1 MKSETGLA
9 PEELIFV
16 GICDLAAQVRGK
28 SVPARDF
35 TDRARHGVG
44 YTPANICLSV
54 FGIIG
59 SSPFGTT
66 GDIVLMPDTST
77 EVCIPMGIPGDDG
90 APEHFCLAD
99 ILTKDGDTW
108 PYCPRSFLRRGLQ
121 RLEKTAGCRIL
132 ASFEQEFVYSGVPS
146 EPKRAYALTSFREQG
161 NFGGRLMAALR
172 AAGMTPESFLPEYG
186 PRQYEI
192 TVAPAIG
199 MRAADEAV
207 ILRELAR
214 SLAARAGQRA
224 VFSPILAPEGIGN
237 GTHIHLSL
245 RGLAGDDPAGN
256 HPGGNPVMHE
266 PGRPYGL
273 SVVGERFTAGILH
286 HMPALA
292 AITTPTVCSYY
303 RLMPDRWAPTWANIG
318 SQDRAAGLRIC
329 PGPASAFNV
338 EYRVADASANPYL
351 ALGALIHAGVD
362 GIENR
367 LSLPMQPSMAFA
379 AMTAEERRA
388 AGMQPLPRTLAEA
401 LDNLR
406 DTPAASKWFGSEFL
420 DLFLNFKREE
430 EQAVAGLDPQT
441 ICDRYAAV
449 F

>member
-1 MKSETGLA
+1 MKTSTMLA
-9 PEELIFV
+9 PEDLIFV

-28 SVPARDF
+28 SVPACDF
-35 TDRARHGVG
+35 ADRVRRGVG
-44 YTPANICLSV
+44 YTPANIGLSV
-54 FGIIG
+54 FGVIG
-59 SSPFGTT
+59 ATPFGTK
-66 GDIVLMPDTST
+66 GDIVLMPDAST
-77 EVCIPMGIPGDDG
+77 EVSIPVEDG
-90 APEHFCLAD
+90 VPEHFCLAD
-99 ILTKDGDTW
+99 IVTTDGDAW

-121 RLEKTAGCRIL
+121 RLEKTAGCHIL
-132 ASFEQEFVYSGVPS
+132 ASFEQEFVYTGVLP

-161 NFGGRLMAALR
+161 NFGAHLMAALR

-186 PRQYEI
+186 PRQYEV
-192 TVAPAIG
+192 TVSPAIG

-214 SLAARAGQRA
+214 GLAARAGQRA
-224 VFSPILAPEGIGN
+224 IFSPIPSPEGIGN

-245 RGLAGDDPAGN
+245 RDQAGN
-256 HPGGNPVMHE
+256 AVMHE

-273 SVVGERFTAGILH
+273 SALGEQFTAGILH
-286 HMPALA
+286 HTPALA

-303 RLMPDRWAPTWANIG
+303 RLMPDRWAPTLANIA
-318 SQDRAAGLRIC
+318 SQDRAAALRIC
-329 PGPASAFNV
+329 PGSAAAFNV

-362 GIENR
+362 GIENQ
-367 LSLPMQPSMAFA
+367 LALPRE
-379 AMTAEERRA
+379 T
-388 AGMQPLPRTLAEA
+388 GTQPLPRTLAEA

-406 DTPAASKWFGSEFL
+406 DTPAARNWFGSEFL
-420 DLFLNFKREE
+420 DLYLNFKRDE
-430 EQAVAGLDPQT
+430 EQAVAGFDPQA

>member
-1 MKSETGLA
+1 MKTPLA
-9 PEELIFV
+9 PEDLIFV

-28 SVPARDF
+28 SVPSCDF
-35 TDRARHGVG
+35 PDRLRHGVG

-54 FGIIG
+54 FGAIG
-59 SSPFGTT
+59 PTPFGTT
-66 GDIVLMPDTST
+66 GDIVLMPDAST
-77 EVCIPMGIPGDDG
+77 EVCIPIEDG
-90 APEHFCLAD
+90 AGEHFCLAD
-99 ILTKDGDTW
+99 IVTKDGDAW
-108 PYCPRSFLRRGLQ
+108 PYCPRSFLRHGIQ
-121 RLEKTAGCRIL
+121 RLEKAAGCHIL
-132 ASFEQEFVYSGVPS
+132 ASFEQEFVYTGVPP

-161 NFGGRLMAALR
+161 NFGASLMAALR

-192 TVAPAIG
+192 TVRPAIG

-224 VFSPILAPEGIGN
+224 IFSPMLAPEGIGN

-245 RGLAGDDPAGN
+245 RDQAGN
-256 HPGGNPVMHE
+256 AVMHE

-273 SVVGERFTAGILH
+273 SVVGEQFTAGILH

-303 RLMPDRWAPTWANIG
+303 RLMPDRWAPTLANIA
-318 SQDRAAGLRIC
+318 SQDRAAGLRVC
-329 PGPASAFNV
+329 SGSASAFNV
-338 EYRVADASANPYL
+338 EYRVADATANPYL
-351 ALGALIHAGVD
+351 VLGSLIHAGVD

-367 LSLPMQPSMAFA
+367 IALPRE
-379 AMTAEERRA
+379 TGR
-388 AGMQPLPRTLAEA
+388 QPLPRTLAEA

-406 DTPAASKWFGSEFL
+406 DTPAARKWFGPEFL
-420 DLFLNFKREE
+420 DVYLDFKRQE

>member
-9 PEELIFV
+9 SEELVFV

-28 SVPARDF
+28 SVPACDL
-35 TDRARHGVG
+35 TDRVRQGVG

-54 FGIIG
+54 FGTIG
-59 SSPFGTT
+59 STPFGTT
-66 GDIVLMPDTST
+66 GDIVLMPDAST
-77 EVCIPMGIPGDDG
+77 EVRIPIEDG
-90 APEHFCLAD
+90 ATEHFCLAD
-99 ILTKDGDTW
+99 ILTKDGYTW
-108 PYCPRSFLRRGLQ
+108 PFCPRGFLRRALQ
-121 RLEKTAGCRIL
+121 RLQKTAGCQIL
-132 ASFEQEFVYSGVPS
+132 ASFEQEFVYSGVPA

-161 NFGGRLMAALR
+161 NFGARFMGALR

-186 PRQYEI
+186 SRQFEV
-192 TVAPAIG
+192 TVRPAIG

-224 VFSPILAPEGIGN
+224 IFSPVLAPEGIGN

-245 RGLAGDDPAGN
+245 RDPAGN
-256 HPGGNPVMHE
+256 PVMDE

-273 SVVGERFTAGILH
+273 SVAGEQFTAGLLH

-303 RLMPDRWAPTWANIG
+303 RLMPDRWAPTWANVS
-318 SQDRAAGLRIC
+318 SQDRSAGLRIC
-329 PGPASAFNV
+329 PGSASAFNV

-351 ALGALIHAGVD
+351 VLGALIHAGVD

-367 LSLPMQPSMAFA
+367 LSLPMQPGMAFG
-379 AMTAEERRA
+379 AMTDEERIA
-388 AGMQPLPRTLAEA
+388 TGMQRLPRTLAEA

-406 DTPAASKWFGSEFL
+406 DTPVARNWFGAEFL
-420 DLFLNFKREE
+420 DLYLDFKRQEE
-430 EQAVAGLDPQT
+430 HALAGFDPQT

>member
-1 MKSETGLA
+1 MKSVTALV
-9 PEELIFV
+9 PEELVFV

-28 SVPARDF
+28 SVPACDF
-35 TDRARHGVG
+35 ADRVRRGVG

-54 FGIIG
+54 FGTGG
-59 SSPFGTT
+59 STPFGTT

-77 EVCIPMGIPGDDG
+77 EVSIPIEDA

-99 ILTKDGDTW
+99 ILTTDGDAW
-108 PYCPRSFLRRGLQ
+108 PHCPRNFLRRSLQ
-121 RLEKTAGCRIL
+121 RLEKTAGCHIL
-132 ASFEQEFVYSGVPS
+132 GSFEQEFVYTGVPL

-161 NFGGRLMAALR
+161 NFGASLIAALR

-192 TVAPAIG
+192 TVTPAIG

-214 SLAARAGQRA
+214 GLAARAGQRA
-224 VFSPILAPEGIGN
+224 IFSPILVPEGIGN

-245 RGLAGDDPAGN
+245 RDQ
-256 HPGGNPVMHE
+256 GGNAVMHE

-273 SVVGERFTAGILH
+273 SVVGEQFTAGILH
-286 HMPALA
+286 HTPALA
-292 AITTPTVCSYY
+292 AVTTPTVCSYY
-303 RLMPDRWAPTWANIG
+303 RLMPDRWAPTWANIA
-318 SQDRAAGLRIC
+318 SQDRAAGLRVC
-329 PGPASAFNV
+329 PGSASAFNV
-338 EYRVADASANPYL
+338 EYRIADATAKPYL

-362 GIENR
+362 GVENR
-367 LSLPMQPSMAFA
+367 LSLPR
-379 AMTAEERRA
+379 TARV
-388 AGMQPLPRTLAEA
+388 QPLPRTLAEA

-406 DTPAASKWFGSEFL
+406 DTPAARKWFGSEFL
-420 DLFLNFKREE
+420 DLYLNFKRDE
-430 EQAVAGLDPQT
+430 EQAVAGLDPQA

>member
-1 MKSETGLA
+1 MKSLTGLA
-9 PEELIFV
+9 PEDLVFV
-16 GICDLAAQVRGK
+16 GVCDLAAQVRGK
-28 SVPARDF
+28 SVPASNLA
-35 TDRARHGVG
+35 DRVLQGVG

-59 SSPFGTT
+59 ATPFGTT
-66 GDIVLMPDTST
+66 GDIVLMPDAST
-77 EVCIPMGIPGDDG
+77 EVCIPMEDG

-99 ILTKDGDTW
+99 VHTKDGDPW
-108 PYCPRSFLRRGLQ
+108 PYCPRSFLRRALQ
-121 RLEKTAGCRIL
+121 RLEKTTGCQLLAG
-132 ASFEQEFVYSGVPS
+132 FEQEFVYSGVPE

-161 NFGGRLMAALR
+161 NFGARLIAALR

-186 PRQYEI
+186 PRQYEV
-192 TVAPAIG
+192 TVSPAIG

-214 SLAARAGQRA
+214 SLATRAGQRA
-224 VFSPILAPEGIGN
+224 IFSPILNPEGTGN

-245 RGLAGDDPAGN
+245 RDQAGS
-256 HPGGNPVMHE
+256 PVMHE
-266 PGRPYGL
+266 AGRPYGL
-273 SVVGERFTAGILH
+273 SVTGEQFAAGILQ

-303 RLMPDRWAPTWANIG
+303 RLVPDRWAPTWANI
-318 SQDRAAGLRIC
+318 SLQDRAAGLRIC
-329 PGPASAFNV
+329 PGSASAFNV

-362 GIENR
+362 GVEKR
-367 LSLPMQPSMAFA
+367 LSLPVQSDVAFG
-379 AMTAEERRA
+379 AMTAEERRSG
-388 AGMQPLPRTLAEA
+388 GMRPLPRTLPEA
-401 LDNLR
+401 LDNLCA
-406 DTPAASKWFGSEFL
+406 TPAAREWFGPQFL
-420 DLFLNFKREE
+420 DLYVNFKRQE
-430 EQAVAGLDPQT
+430 EQAVAGLDPQI

>member
-1 MKSETGLA
+1 MKSMTALA
-9 PEELIFV
+9 PEDLVFV

-28 SVPARDF
+28 SVPACDF
-35 TDRARHGVG
+35 EDRVRHGIG

-54 FGIIG
+54 FGTIG

-77 EVCIPMGIPGDDG
+77 EVCIPIKDG

-99 ILTKDGDTW
+99 IVTKGGDTW
-108 PYCPRSFLRRGLQ
+108 PYCPRSFLRRSLQ
-121 RLEKTAGCRIL
+121 RLEKAADLHIL
-132 ASFEQEFVYSGVPS
+132 ASFEQEFVYSGVPA
-146 EPKRAYALTSFREQG
+146 EPKRAYALTSFREQD
-161 NFGGRLMAALR
+161 NFGASLVASLR

-186 PRQYEI
+186 SRQFEI
-192 TVAPAIG
+192 TVSPAMG

-214 SLAARAGQRA
+214 SLAARGGQR
-224 VFSPILAPEGIGN
+224 VTFSPILAPDGVGN

-245 RGLAGDDPAGN
+245 RDKAGN
-256 HPGGNPVMHE
+256 AVMHE

-273 SVVGERFTAGILH
+273 SVVGEQFTAGILH
-286 HMPALA
+286 HLPALA
-292 AITTPTVCSYY
+292 AVTTPTVCSYY
-303 RLMPDRWAPTWANIG
+303 RLMPNRWAPTWANI
-318 SQDRAAGLRIC
+318 SVQDRAASLRIC
-329 PGPASAFNV
+329 PGSASAFNV

-362 GIENR
+362 GVENR
-367 LSLPMQPSMAFA
+367 LSLPMKSNKAFA
-379 AMTAEERRA
+379 VMTDDERLA
-388 AGMQPLPRTLAEA
+388 IGMKPLPRTLTEA

-406 DTPAASKWFGSEFL
+406 DTPAAREWFGSQFL

-441 ICDRYAAV
+441 ICDWYAAV

>member
-1 MKSETGLA
+1 MKSVTALV
-9 PEELIFV
+9 PEDLIFI

-28 SVPARDF
+28 SVPALDF
-35 TDRARHGVG
+35 TDRVRHGVG

-59 SSPFGTT
+59 SSPFGTA

-77 EVCIPMGIPGDDG
+77 EVCIRIEDG

-99 ILTKDGDTW
+99 ILTRDGDPW
-108 PYCPRSFLRRGLQ
+108 PYCPRSFLRRAIQ
-121 RLEKTAGCRIL
+121 RLEKTAGCHIL

-161 NFGGRLMAALR
+161 NFGARLMAAVR

-192 TVAPAIG
+192 TVSPTIG

-245 RGLAGDDPAGN
+245 RDQAGN
-256 HPGGNPVMHE
+256 AVMHE

-318 SQDRAAGLRIC
+318 SQDRAAALRIC
-329 PGPASAFNV
+329 TGSASAFNL
-338 EYRVADASANPYL
+338 EYRVADAGANPYL
-351 ALGALIHAGVD
+351 ALGALIHAGLD
-362 GIENR
+362 GVENR
-367 LSLPMQPSMAFA
+367 LSLPAQPGVAFA

-388 AGMQPLPRTLAEA
+388 TGMRQLPRTLGEA

-406 DTPAASKWFGSEFL
+406 DSPDARNWFGSEFL

>member
-1 MKSETGLA
+1 MKTPLA
-9 PEELIFV
+9 PEDLVFI

-28 SVPARDF
+28 SVPACDF
-35 TDRARHGVG
+35 TDRVRRGVG

-54 FGIIG
+54 FGAIG
-59 SSPFGTT
+59 PTPFGTT
-66 GDIVLMPDTST
+66 GDIVLMPDAST
-77 EVCIPMGIPGDDG
+77 EVSIPIEDSV
-90 APEHFCLAD
+90 PEHFCLAD
-99 ILTKDGDTW
+99 IVSKDGDAW
-108 PYCPRSFLRRGLQ
+108 PYCPRSFLRRGLE
-121 RLEKTAGCRIL
+121 RLEKTAGCHIL
-132 ASFEQEFVYSGVPS
+132 ASFEQEFIYTGVGS

-161 NFGGRLMAALR
+161 NFGARLMAALR

-186 PRQYEI
+186 PRQYEV
-192 TVAPAIG
+192 TVSPAVG

-214 SLAARAGQRA
+214 CLAVRAGQRA
-224 VFSPILAPEGIGN
+224 IFSPILDPEGIGN

-245 RGLAGDDPAGN
+245 RDLAGS
-256 HPGGNPVMHE
+256 PVMQDQ
-266 PGRPYGL
+266 GRPYGF
-273 SVVGERFTAGILH
+273 SVVGEQFTAGILH

-292 AITTPTVCSYY
+292 AITTPTMCSYY
-303 RLMPDRWAPTWANIG
+303 RLVPDRWAPTSANIA

-329 PGPASAFNV
+329 PGSASAFNV

-367 LSLPMQPSMAFA
+367 LSLLPA
-379 AMTAEERRA
+379 T
-388 AGMQPLPRTLAEA
+388 GMQPLPRTLAEA

-406 DTPAASKWFGSEFL
+406 DTPVARKWFGPEFL
-420 DLFLNFKREE
+420 DLYLNFKREE
-430 EQAVAGLDPQT
+430 EQALAGLDPQT

>member
-1 MKSETGLA
+1 MKSLTGLA
-9 PEELIFV
+9 PEDLVFV
-16 GICDLAAQVRGK
+16 GVCDLAAQVRGK
-28 SVPARDF
+28 SVPACDF
-35 TDRARHGVG
+35 TDRVFRGVG

-59 SSPFGTT
+59 STPFGTT
-66 GDIVLMPDTST
+66 GDIVLMPDAST
-77 EVCIPMGIPGDDG
+77 EVCISIEDS

-99 ILTKDGDTW
+99 ILTKDGDPW
-108 PYCPRSFLRRGLQ
+108 PYCPRSFLRRALQ
-121 RLEKTAGCRIL
+121 RLEKTAGCHIL
-132 ASFEQEFVYSGVPS
+132 ASFEQEFVYTGVPQ

-161 NFGGRLMAALR
+161 NFGARLIAALR
-172 AAGMTPESFLPEYG
+172 AAGMTPESFLAEYG
-186 PRQYEI
+186 PRQYEV
-192 TVAPAIG
+192 TVSPAIG

-207 ILRELAR
+207 ITRELVR

-224 VFSPILAPEGIGN
+224 IFSPILNPEGTGN

-245 RGLAGDDPAGN
+245 RDKAGN
-256 HPGGNPVMHE
+256 AVMHE
-266 PGRPYGL
+266 PGRPFGL
-273 SVVGERFTAGILH
+273 SVTGERFAAGILQ

-303 RLMPDRWAPTWANIG
+303 RLVPDRWAPTWANI
-318 SQDRAAGLRIC
+318 SLQDRAAGLRIC
-329 PGPASAFNV
+329 PGFVSGSNGSGSAFNI

-362 GIENR
+362 GVEKQ
-367 LSLPMQPSMAFA
+367 LSLPVQPDVSFA
-379 AMTAEERRA
+379 AMSAEERRA

-401 LDNLR
+401 LDHLR
-406 DTPAASKWFGSEFL
+406 ATPAASEWFGPQFL
-420 DLFLNFKREE
+420 DLYLNFKREE
-430 EQAVAGLDPQT
+430 EQATAGLNPQT

>member
-1 MKSETGLA
+1 MKSITELV
-9 PEELIFV
+9 PEELVFV

-28 SVPARDF
+28 SVPACDF
-35 TDRARHGVG
+35 TNRVRHGVG

-66 GDIVLMPDTST
+66 GDIVLMPDPST
-77 EVCIPMGIPGDDG
+77 EVCIGIEDG
-90 APEHFCLAD
+90 APEHFCLAN
-99 ILTKDGDTW
+99 ILGKDGNPW
-108 PYCPRSFLRRGLQ
+108 PYCPRSFLRRALQ
-121 RLEKTAGCRIL
+121 RLEKTAGCHIL

-161 NFGGRLMAALR
+161 NFGARLMAALR

-186 PRQYEI
+186 PRQYEV
-192 TVAPAIG
+192 TVSPAIG

-214 SLAARAGQRA
+214 SMAARAGQRA
-224 VFSPILAPEGIGN
+224 IFSPILAPEGIGN

-245 RGLAGDDPAGN
+245 RGLPGN
-256 HPGGNPVMHE
+256 NLAGNPVMHE

-273 SVVGERFTAGILH
+273 SVVGEQFTAGILH
-286 HMPALA
+286 HYACAGRHHNADCVFLLPARRPIVGLPRGQTSA
-292 AITTPTVCSYY
+292 RRIE
-303 RLMPDRWAPTWANIG
+303 R
-318 SQDRAAGLRIC
+318 RAHGFALG
-329 PGPASAFNV
+329 PGPNSACGISGS
-338 EYRVADASANPYL
+338 RRDAANPYL
-351 ALGALIHAGVD
+351 ALGALVNAGVD
-362 GIENR
+362 GVENQ
-367 LSLPMQPSMAFA
+367 LSLPMQPGMAFG

-388 AGMQPLPRTLAEA
+388 AGMQPLPHTLAEA

-406 DTPAASKWFGSEFL
+406 DTPAARKWFGSEFL
-420 DLFLNFKREE
+420 DLFVTFKREE
-430 EQAVAGLDPQT
+430 EQAVAELDAQT
-441 ICDRYAAV
+441 VCDRYAAV

>member
-1 MKSETGLA
+1 MNSVTDAVKSSTGLA
-9 PEELIFV
+9 PEDLIFI

-28 SVPARDF
+28 SVPACDF
-35 TDRARHGVG
+35 TDRVRHGVG

-54 FGIIG
+54 FGVIG

-66 GDIVLMPDTST
+66 GDIVLVPDAST
-77 EVCIPMGIPGDDG
+77 EVYIPIEDG
-90 APEHFCLAD
+90 AAEHFCLAD
-99 ILTKDGDTW
+99 ILTKDGDPW
-108 PYCPRSFLRRGLQ
+108 PYCPRSFLRRALQ
-121 RLEKTAGCRIL
+121 RLEKAATCHIL
-132 ASFEQEFVYSGVPS
+132 ASFEQEFVYSGVPA

-161 NFGGRLMAALR
+161 DFGARLIAALR
-172 AAGMTPESFLPEYG
+172 AAGMKPESFLPEYG

-192 TVAPAIG
+192 TVRPAIG
-199 MRAADEAV
+199 MRSADEAV

-224 VFSPILAPEGIGN
+224 IFSPILAPEGIGN

-256 HPGGNPVMHE
+256 AVMHE

-273 SVVGERFTAGILH
+273 SVVGEQFTAGILR

-303 RLMPDRWAPTWANIG
+303 RLMPDRWAPTWANI
-318 SQDRAAGLRIC
+318 SLQDRAAGLRIC
-329 PGPASAFNV
+329 PGSASAFNV

-367 LSLPMQPSMAFA
+367 LSLPMQPSMALA
-379 AMTAEERRA
+379 AMTDEERRA
-388 AGMQPLPRTLAEA
+388 TGMQPLPRTLGEA

-406 DTPAASKWFGSEFL
+406 DTPDARKWLGSEFL

-430 EQAVAGLDPQT
+430 EQTVAGLDPQT

>member
-1 MKSETGLA
+1 MKSSSGLV
-9 PEELIFV
+9 PEDLVFV

-28 SVPARDF
+28 SVPAGDF
-35 TDRARHGVG
+35 MDRVLHGVG

-59 SSPFGTT
+59 STPFGTT
-66 GDIVLMPDTST
+66 GDIVLMPDAST
-77 EVCIPMGIPGDDG
+77 EVCIPMEDG

-99 ILTKDGDTW
+99 ILTKDGDPW
-108 PYCPRSFLRRGLQ
+108 PYCPRSFLRRALQ
-121 RLEKTAGCRIL
+121 RLEKTAGCHIL
-132 ASFEQEFVYSGVPS
+132 ASFEQEFVYSGVPQ

-161 NFGGRLMAALR
+161 NFGARLIAALR

-186 PRQYEI
+186 ARQYEI
-192 TVAPAIG
+192 TVSPAIG

-224 VFSPILAPEGIGN
+224 IFSPILTPEGTGN

-245 RGLAGDDPAGN
+245 RDQAGN
-256 HPGGNPVMHE
+256 AVMHE

-273 SVVGERFTAGILH
+273 SVTGEQFTTGILQQ
-286 HMPALA
+286 MPALA

-303 RLMPDRWAPTWANIG
+303 RLVPYRWAPTWANI
-318 SQDRAAGLRIC
+318 SLQDRAAGVRIC
-329 PGPASAFNV
+329 PGSASAFNV
-338 EYRVADASANPYL
+338 EYRVADASANPYM

-362 GIENR
+362 GIEKQ
-367 LSLPMQPSMAFA
+367 LSLPVHPDVAFA
-379 AMTAEERRA
+379 AMTAEERRS
-388 AGMQPLPRTLAEA
+388 AGMRPLPRTLAEA
-401 LDNLR
+401 LDNLCA
-406 DTPAASKWFGSEFL
+406 TPAAREWFGPQFL
-420 DLFLNFKREE
+420 DLYVNFKRQE

>member
-1 MKSETGLA
+1 LRSSRIYEERDILKTPLA
-9 PEELIFV
+9 PEDLVFV

-28 SVPARDF
+28 SVPACDF
-35 TDRARHGVG
+35 TDRVRHGVG

-54 FGIIG
+54 FGAIG
-59 SSPFGTT
+59 PTPFGTT
-66 GDIVLMPDTST
+66 GDIVLMPDAST
-77 EVCIPMGIPGDDG
+77 EVSIPIEDG
-90 APEHFCLAD
+90 VPEHFCLSD
-99 ILTKDGDTW
+99 IVTKDGEAW
-108 PYCPRSFLRRGLQ
+108 PYCPRSFLRHGLQ
-121 RLEKTAGCRIL
+121 RLEETAGCHML
-132 ASFEQEFVYSGVPS
+132 ASFEQEFVYTGVPP

-161 NFGGRLMAALR
+161 TFGARLMAALR

-192 TVAPAIG
+192 TVRPAIG

-214 SLAARAGQRA
+214 GLAARAGQRA
-224 VFSPILAPEGIGN
+224 IFSPILAPEGVGN

-245 RGLAGDDPAGN
+245 RDQEGN
-256 HPGGNPVMHE
+256 AVMQE

-273 SVVGERFTAGILH
+273 SVVGEQFTAGILH

-303 RLMPDRWAPTWANIG
+303 RLMPDRWAPTSANIAL
-318 SQDRAAGLRIC
+318 QDRAAGLRVC
-329 PGPASAFNV
+329 PGAASAFNV
-338 EYRVADASANPYL
+338 EYRVADATANPYL

-367 LSLPMQPSMAFA
+367 LALPRE
-379 AMTAEERRA
+379 T
-388 AGMQPLPRTLAEA
+388 GMRPLPRTLAEA
-401 LDNLR
+401 LDNLG
-406 DTPAASKWFGSEFL
+406 DTPAARKWFGPEFL
-420 DLFLNFKREE
+420 DVYLDFKRQE

>member
-1 MKSETGLA
+1 MKSLPGLV
-9 PEELIFV
+9 PEDLVFV
-16 GICDLAAQVRGK
+16 GVCDLAAQVRGK
-28 SVPARDF
+28 SVPACDF
-35 TDRARHGVG
+35 TDRVLHGVG

-59 SSPFGTT
+59 STPFGTT
-66 GDIVLMPDTST
+66 GDIVLMPDAST
-77 EVCIPMGIPGDDG
+77 EVCIPIEDG
-90 APEHFCLAD
+90 SPEHFCLAD
-99 ILTKDGDTW
+99 IHTKDGDPW
-108 PYCPRSFLRRGLQ
+108 PYCPRSFLRRALQ
-121 RLEKTAGCRIL
+121 RLEKTTGCHIL
-132 ASFEQEFVYSGVPS
+132 ASFEQEFVYSGVPQ

-161 NFGGRLMAALR
+161 DFGARLIAALR

-186 PRQYEI
+186 PRQYEV
-192 TVAPAIG
+192 TVSPAIG

-224 VFSPILAPEGIGN
+224 TFSPILAPDGTGN

-245 RGLAGDDPAGN
+245 RDQAGSA
-256 HPGGNPVMHE
+256 VMHE
-266 PGRPYGL
+266 AGRPYGL
-273 SVVGERFTAGILH
+273 SATAEQFTAGILH

-292 AITTPTVCSYY
+292 AITTPTACSYY
-303 RLMPDRWAPTWANIG
+303 RLVPDRWAPTWANIS

-329 PGPASAFNV
+329 PGFASAINGPAAAFNV

-362 GIENR
+362 GIEKR
-367 LSLPMQPSMAFA
+367 LSLPVQRDVTFA
-379 AMTAEERRA
+379 AMTTEERRS
-388 AGMQPLPRTLAEA
+388 AGMQLLPRSLAEA
-401 LDNLR
+401 LDNLCA
-406 DTPAASKWFGSEFL
+406 TPAAREWFGAEFL
-420 DLFLNFKREE
+420 DLYLNFKREE
-430 EQAVAGLDPQT
+430 EQTLAGLDPQT

>member
-9 PEELIFV
+9 PEELVFV

-35 TDRARHGVG
+35 TDRVRQGVG

-54 FGIIG
+54 FGLIG
-59 SSPFGTT
+59 ATPFGTT

-77 EVCIPMGIPGDDG
+77 EVSVPIGIPGDDD

-99 ILTKDGDTW
+99 IVNRDGDPW
-108 PYCPRSFLRRGLQ
+108 PFCPRSFLRRALH

-132 ASFEQEFVYSGVPS
+132 ASFEQEFVYTGVPS

-161 NFGGRLMAALR
+161 NFGARLMAALR

-186 PRQYEI
+186 PGQYEV
-192 TVAPAIG
+192 TVGPAIG

-214 SLAARAGQRA
+214 SLAARAGERA
-224 VFSPILAPEGIGN
+224 VFSPIMAPEGIGN
-237 GTHIHLSL
+237 GTHVHLSL
-245 RGLAGDDPAGN
+245 RDPAGN
-256 HPGGNPVMHE
+256 AVMHE

-273 SVVGERFTAGILH
+273 SVVGEQFTAGILR

-329 PGPASAFNV
+329 PGVASTVNGSASAFNV
-338 EYRVADASANPYL
+338 EYRVADAGANPYL

-362 GIENR
+362 GVENR
-367 LSLPMQPSMAFA
+367 LSLPMQPGMAFA

-388 AGMQPLPRTLAEA
+388 LGMQPLPRTLAEA

-406 DTPAASKWFGSEFL
+406 DTPAAGKWFGPEFL
-420 DLFLNFKREE
+420 DLYLTFKREE
-430 EQAVAGLDPQT
+430 ERALAGLDPQT
-441 ICDRYAAV
+441 VCDRYAAV